1 MVSETAI
8 SPIFIVGTGRC
19 GSTMISDILNLHPE
33 ILSLSEFLAYTG
45 ICALRPRRVS
55 GIRMWR
61 FLSEQQPRTRLM
73 LAGDYE
79 ELTYPFG
86 RPGARYTRE
95 TIPPILCSTLPHL
108 TRSPDRL
115 FDELEPFVT
124 RQPTQSPADHYR
136 SLFERLRTRFGCR
149 VWAER
154 SGASILFAPR
164 LVREFPEARFI
175 HVHRDGR
182 ETAISMSRHYLFR
195 LLLANL
201 TALRGYGLD
210 PIAAIARSPL
220 WGAASMYLE
229 PVARRLVDQNRL
241 PYDKLTLADFG
252 AFWSAMIERAERVF
266 RGLPADRVL
275 QVGFERI
282 QDEPAPEIRRLVR
295 FIDPSLDDAAWLERA
310 SRIPRT
316 GPGAFRR
323 LDPVTAEALTH
334 ACLPGLRLL
343 ARHD

>member
-1 MVSETAI
+1 MVSATAI

-33 ILSLSEFLAYTG
+33 VLSLSEFLAYTG
-45 ICALRPRRVS
+45 ICAFRPHRMS

-61 FLSEQQPRTRLM
+61 LLSEQQPRTRLM

-79 ELTYPFG
+79 ELTYPFE
-86 RPGARYTRE
+86 RPDARYTRD

-108 TRSPDRL
+108 TSSPDRL
-115 FDELEPFVT
+115 FDELEPIVT
-124 RQPTQSPADHYR
+124 RQPAQSPADHYR
-136 SLFERLRTRFGCR
+136 SLFEWLCARFGYR

-164 LVREFPEARFI
+164 LLREFPEARFI
-175 HVHRDGR
+175 HIYRDGR

-201 TALRGYGLD
+201 TALRAYGLN

-220 WGAASMYLE
+220 WDAASMYIE

-252 AFWSAMIERAERVF
+252 AFWSAMIERAELVF
-266 RGLPADRVL
+266 RRLPADRIL
-275 QVGFERI
+275 QVSLQRI
-282 QDEPAPEIRRLVR
+282 QAEPAVQIRRLVR

-310 SRIPRT
+310 SGIPRT
-316 GPGAFRR
+316 GPAAFPL
-323 LDPVTAEALTH
+323 LDPASAEALTN